1 MRQVNRESNRNRNW
15 YRWPAGR
22 IVIVIVA
29 TIGITASIRIGAQ
42 TASESDDKYLWLEDV
57 SGERPMAW
65 VRAENERSSKVL
77 ESDPHY
83 AELEA
88 AALKALESPDRLPTP
103 SLNRDDVYNVWQ
115 DAEHVRGILR

>member
-1 MRQVNRESNRNRNW
+1 MRQADREINRNRDQH
-15 YRWPAGR
+15 RWPAGR
-22 IVIVIVA
+22 MLFVLA
-29 TIGITASIRIGAQ
+29 AMIGITASIRIAAQ
-42 TASESDDKYLWLEDV
+42 TPPESTDKYLWLEDV

-65 VRAENERSSKVL
+65 VRAENERSAKVL

-103 SLNRDDVYNVWQ
+103 SLNGDDVYNVWQ
-115 DAEHVRGILR
+115 DAE